1 MSDNIYTAVNTGS
14 TPEEARANVAEGLQ
28 TMATGAME
36 VFSAL
41 YDLLDL
47 SSRANKVEPDD
58 ITPTDAAAD
67 TTVPVNTPETPAQP
81 GKQESDDQPDGP
93 GHSVPEKTA
102 PEKTVS
108 EKPAVTTDEITKA
121 AVALIKRD
129 RKNSVKIQAL
139 LKTYGVS
146 QMSSLQ
152 PDKYEA
158 FMRDLDELGKA

>member
-36 VFSAL
+36 VLSAL

-47 SSRANKVEPDD
+47 SGKALSTATQSVDVEPAGSPNAEAPEQSEPAELEPTST
-58 ITPTDAAAD
+58 ITP
-67 TTVPVNTPETPAQP
+67 
-81 GKQESDDQPDGP
+81 DD
-93 GHSVPEKTA
+93 
-102 PEKTVS
+102 
-108 EKPAVTTDEITKA
+108 ITKA

-152 PDKYEA
+152 PDKHEA

>member
-1 MSDNIYTAVNTGS
+1 MSDSTYTAVNTGS

-47 SSRANKVEPDD
+47 SGKALSTATQSVDVEPAGSPNAEAPEQSEPAELEPTST
-58 ITPTDAAAD
+58 ITP
-67 TTVPVNTPETPAQP
+67 
-81 GKQESDDQPDGP
+81 DD
-93 GHSVPEKTA
+93 
-102 PEKTVS
+102 
-108 EKPAVTTDEITKA
+108 ITKA

-146 QMSSLQ
+146 QMSALD
-152 PDKYEA
+152 PAKYES
-158 FMRDLDELGKA
+158 FMVDLQALGNG

>member
-1 MSDNIYTAVNTGS
+1 MSDSTYTTANSGS

-47 SSRANKVEPDD
+47 SGRANKVEPDD
-58 ITPTDAAAD
+58 ITPVNAAAD
-67 TTVPVNTPETPAQP
+67 TTVPTNTPEADAQP
-81 GKQESDDQPDGP
+81 EKQSSDDQLNQPT
-93 GHSVPEKTA
+93 STI
-102 PEKTVS
+102 T
-108 EKPAVTTDEITKA
+108 PADITKA
-121 AVALIKRD
+121 AVSLIKRD

-146 QMSSLQ
+146 QMSNLQ

>member
-1 MSDNIYTAVNTGS
+1 MSDSTNTAANSGS

-47 SSRANKVEPDD
+47 SGKALSMATQPVSVEPAGSPNAKVPEQSEPAEQEPTST
-58 ITPTDAAAD
+58 ITP
-67 TTVPVNTPETPAQP
+67 
-81 GKQESDDQPDGP
+81 
-93 GHSVPEKTA
+93 
-102 PEKTVS
+102 
-108 EKPAVTTDEITKA
+108 DEITKA

-146 QMSSLQ
+146 QMSVLD
-152 PDKYEA
+152 PAKYET
-158 FMRDLDELGKA
+158 FMVDLQALDKG

>member
-1 MSDNIYTAVNTGS
+1 MSDSTNTAANSGS

-47 SSRANKVEPDD
+47 SSRANKAEPDG
-58 ITPTDAAAD
+58 ITPADVAVD
-67 TTVPVNTPETPAQP
+67 TTVPDDIPETHAQP
-81 GKQESDDQPDGP
+81 EKQASDDQCDDL
-93 GHSVPEKTA
+93 GHPA
-102 PEKTVS
+102 PEKS
-108 EKPAVTTDEITKA
+108 APEKPAVTTDEITKA

>member
-1 MSDNIYTAVNTGS
+1 MSDNTYTAVNTGS

-47 SSRANKVEPDD
+47 SGKALSMATQPVGVEPAGSPNAEVPEQSEPAEQESTST
-58 ITPTDAAAD
+58 ITP
-67 TTVPVNTPETPAQP
+67 
-81 GKQESDDQPDGP
+81 
-93 GHSVPEKTA
+93 
-102 PEKTVS
+102 
-108 EKPAVTTDEITKA
+108 DEITKA

-146 QMSSLQ
+146 QMSNLQ

>member
-1 MSDNIYTAVNTGS
+1 MSNSTYTAANSGS
-14 TPEEARANVAEGLQ
+14 TAEEARANVAEGLQ

-36 VFSAL
+36 IFSAL

-47 SSRANKVEPDD
+47 SSRANKAEPDD

-67 TTVPVNTPETPAQP
+67 TAVPANTPETDAQP
-81 GKQESDDQPDGP
+81 EKQGSDDILNDT
-93 GHSVPEKTA
+93 GHPVPEKTA
-102 PEKTVS
+102 PEKTT
-108 EKPAVTTDEITKA
+108 VTTDDITKA

-146 QMSSLQ
+146 QMSALD
-152 PDKYEA
+152 PAKYES
-158 FMRDLDELGKA
+158 FMVDLQALGKA

>member
-1 MSDNIYTAVNTGS
+1 MSDSTYTAANSGS

-47 SSRANKVEPDD
+47 SGKALSAATQSVDVDVEPAGSPNAEAPEQSEPAELEPTPT
-58 ITPTDAAAD
+58 ITP
-67 TTVPVNTPETPAQP
+67 
-81 GKQESDDQPDGP
+81 DD
-93 GHSVPEKTA
+93 
-102 PEKTVS
+102 
-108 EKPAVTTDEITKA
+108 ITKA
-121 AVALIKRD
+121 AVAFIKRD

>member
-1 MSDNIYTAVNTGS
+1 MSDNTYKTANSGS

-47 SSRANKVEPDD
+47 SGKALSTATQSVDVEPAGSPNAEAPEQSEPAELEPTPT
-58 ITPTDAAAD
+58 ITP
-67 TTVPVNTPETPAQP
+67 
-81 GKQESDDQPDGP
+81 
-93 GHSVPEKTA
+93 
-102 PEKTVS
+102 
-108 EKPAVTTDEITKA
+108 DEITKA

-146 QMSSLQ
+146 QMSALD
-152 PDKYEA
+152 PAKYET
-158 FMRDLDELGKA
+158 FMVDLQALDKG

>member
-1 MSDNIYTAVNTGS
+1 MSDSTYTAANSGS

-47 SSRANKVEPDD
+47 SGKALSMDTQPVNVEPAGSPNAEVPEQSEPAEQEPTSM
-58 ITPTDAAAD
+58 ITP
-67 TTVPVNTPETPAQP
+67 
-81 GKQESDDQPDGP
+81 DD
-93 GHSVPEKTA
+93 
-102 PEKTVS
+102 
-108 EKPAVTTDEITKA
+108 ITKA

-146 QMSSLQ
+146 QMSVLD
-152 PDKYEA
+152 PAKYET
-158 FMRDLDELGKA
+158 FMVDLQALDKG

>member
-1 MSDNIYTAVNTGS
+1 MSDSTNTAANSGS

-47 SSRANKVEPDD
+47 NGTALSMATQPVDVEPAGSPNAEVPEQSEPAEQEPTST
-58 ITPTDAAAD
+58 ITP
-67 TTVPVNTPETPAQP
+67 
-81 GKQESDDQPDGP
+81 
-93 GHSVPEKTA
+93 
-102 PEKTVS
+102 
-108 EKPAVTTDEITKA
+108 DEITKA

>member
-1 MSDNIYTAVNTGS
+1 MSDSTNTAANSGS

-47 SSRANKVEPDD
+47 SGKALSTATQPVDVEPAGSPNAEVPEQSEPAEQEPTST
-58 ITPTDAAAD
+58 ITP
-67 TTVPVNTPETPAQP
+67 
-81 GKQESDDQPDGP
+81 
-93 GHSVPEKTA
+93 
-102 PEKTVS
+102 
-108 EKPAVTTDEITKA
+108 DEITKA

-146 QMSSLQ
+146 QMSVLD
-152 PDKYEA
+152 PAKYET
-158 FMRDLDELGKA
+158 FMVDLQALDKG

>member
-1 MSDNIYTAVNTGS
+1 MTC
-14 TPEEARANVAEGLQ
+14 
-28 TMATGAME
+28 
-36 VFSAL
+36 F
-41 YDLLDL
+41 
-47 SSRANKVEPDD
+47 
-58 ITPTDAAAD
+58 
-67 TTVPVNTPETPAQP
+67 VPW
-81 GKQESDDQPDGP
+81 
-93 GHSVPEKTA
+93 
-102 PEKTVS
+102 
-108 EKPAVTTDEITKA
+108 IA

>member
-1 MSDNIYTAVNTGS
+1 MSDSTYTAANSGS

-47 SSRANKVEPDD
+47 SGKALSTATQPVDVEPAGSPNAEAPEQSEPAEQESTST
-58 ITPTDAAAD
+58 ITP
-67 TTVPVNTPETPAQP
+67 
-81 GKQESDDQPDGP
+81 DD
-93 GHSVPEKTA
+93 
-102 PEKTVS
+102 
-108 EKPAVTTDEITKA
+108 ITKA

-146 QMSSLQ
+146 QMSALD
-152 PDKYEA
+152 PAKYES
-158 FMRDLDELGKA
+158 FMVDLQALGNG

>member
-1 MSDNIYTAVNTGS
+1 MSDSTNTAANSGS

-47 SSRANKVEPDD
+47 SGKALSTATQSVDVEPAGSPNAEAPEQSEPAEQESTST
-58 ITPTDAAAD
+58 ITP
-67 TTVPVNTPETPAQP
+67 
-81 GKQESDDQPDGP
+81 DD
-93 GHSVPEKTA
+93 
-102 PEKTVS
+102 
-108 EKPAVTTDEITKA
+108 ITKA

>member
-28 TMATGAME
+28 TMSTGAME

-58 ITPTDAAAD
+58 ITPVNASTGI
-67 TTVPVNTPETPAQP
+67 TVPVDTPEADLQP
-81 GKQESDDQPDGP
+81 EKQETAYQPDQPTPTITPD
-93 GHSVPEKTA
+93 
-102 PEKTVS
+102 
-108 EKPAVTTDEITKA
+108 DITKA

>member
-1 MSDNIYTAVNTGS
+1 MSDNTYKAANSGS

-47 SSRANKVEPDD
+47 SGKALSTATQPVDVEPAGSPNAEVPEQSEPDEQEPTST
-58 ITPTDAAAD
+58 IT
-67 TTVPVNTPETPAQP
+67 
-81 GKQESDDQPDGP
+81 SDD
-93 GHSVPEKTA
+93 
-102 PEKTVS
+102 
-108 EKPAVTTDEITKA
+108 ITKA

-146 QMSSLQ
+146 QMSALG
-152 PDKYEA
+152 PAKYET
-158 FMRDLDELGKA
+158 FMVDLQALDKG

>member
-47 SSRANKVEPDD
+47 SGKALSTATQSVDVEPAGSPNAEAPEQSEPAEQESTST
-58 ITPTDAAAD
+58 ITP
-67 TTVPVNTPETPAQP
+67 
-81 GKQESDDQPDGP
+81 DD
-93 GHSVPEKTA
+93 
-102 PEKTVS
+102 
-108 EKPAVTTDEITKA
+108 ITKA

-146 QMSSLQ
+146 QMSALD
-152 PDKYEA
+152 PAKYES
-158 FMRDLDELGKA
+158 FMVDLQALGNG

>member
-1 MSDNIYTAVNTGS
+1 MSDNTYKAANSGS

-47 SSRANKVEPDD
+47 SGKALSTATQSVDVEPAGSPNAEAPEQSEPAELEPTPT
-58 ITPTDAAAD
+58 ITP
-67 TTVPVNTPETPAQP
+67 
-81 GKQESDDQPDGP
+81 DD
-93 GHSVPEKTA
+93 
-102 PEKTVS
+102 
-108 EKPAVTTDEITKA
+108 ITKA

>member
-47 SSRANKVEPDD
+47 SGKALSTATQSVDVEPAGSPNAEAPEQSEPAEQEPTST
-58 ITPTDAAAD
+58 ITP
-67 TTVPVNTPETPAQP
+67 
-81 GKQESDDQPDGP
+81 
-93 GHSVPEKTA
+93 
-102 PEKTVS
+102 
-108 EKPAVTTDEITKA
+108 DEITKA

-146 QMSSLQ
+146 QMSALD
-152 PDKYEA
+152 PAKYES
-158 FMRDLDELGKA
+158 FMVDLQALGNG

>member
-1 MSDNIYTAVNTGS
+1 MSDSTYTAANSGS

-47 SSRANKVEPDD
+47 SGKALSMATQPVSVEPAGSPNAKVPEQSEPAEQEPTST
-58 ITPTDAAAD
+58 ITP
-67 TTVPVNTPETPAQP
+67 
-81 GKQESDDQPDGP
+81 
-93 GHSVPEKTA
+93 
-102 PEKTVS
+102 
-108 EKPAVTTDEITKA
+108 DEITKA

-146 QMSSLQ
+146 QMSVLD
-152 PDKYEA
+152 PAKYET
-158 FMRDLDELGKA
+158 FMVDLQALDKG

>member
-1 MSDNIYTAVNTGS
+1 MSDNTYTAVNTGS

-47 SSRANKVEPDD
+47 SSKANKVESDD
-58 ITPTDAAAD
+58 ITPVNASTGI
-67 TTVPVNTPETPAQP
+67 TVPVNTSEADLQP
-81 GKQESDDQPDGP
+81 GKQGSDDQPTPTITPD
-93 GHSVPEKTA
+93 
-102 PEKTVS
+102 
-108 EKPAVTTDEITKA
+108 DITKA

-146 QMSSLQ
+146 QMSVLD
-152 PDKYEA
+152 PAKYET
-158 FMRDLDELGKA
+158 FMVDLQALDKG

>member
-1 MSDNIYTAVNTGS
+1 MSDSTYTAANSGS

-47 SSRANKVEPDD
+47 SGKALSTATQSVDVEPAGSPNAEAPEQSEPAELEPTSTITPDD
-58 ITPTDAAAD
+58 IT
-67 TTVPVNTPETPAQP
+67 
-81 GKQESDDQPDGP
+81 KS
-93 GHSVPEKTA
+93 
-102 PEKTVS
+102 
-108 EKPAVTTDEITKA
+108 

-146 QMSSLQ
+146 QMSALD
-152 PDKYEA
+152 PAKYET
-158 FMRDLDELGKA
+158 FMVDLQALDKG

>member
-1 MSDNIYTAVNTGS
+1 MSDNTYTAVNTGS

-47 SSRANKVEPDD
+47 SGKALSAATQSVDVDVEPAGSPNAEVPEQSEPAEQEPTST
-58 ITPTDAAAD
+58 ITP
-67 TTVPVNTPETPAQP
+67 
-81 GKQESDDQPDGP
+81 DD
-93 GHSVPEKTA
+93 
-102 PEKTVS
+102 
-108 EKPAVTTDEITKA
+108 ITKA
-121 AVALIKRD
+121 AVSLIKRD

-146 QMSSLQ
+146 QMSNLQ

>member
-47 SSRANKVEPDD
+47 SGKALSTATQSVDVEPAGSPNAEAPEQSEPAELEPTST
-58 ITPTDAAAD
+58 ITP
-67 TTVPVNTPETPAQP
+67 
-81 GKQESDDQPDGP
+81 DD
-93 GHSVPEKTA
+93 
-102 PEKTVS
+102 
-108 EKPAVTTDEITKA
+108 ITKA
-121 AVALIKRD
+121 AVSLIKRD

-146 QMSSLQ
+146 QMSALD
-152 PDKYEA
+152 PAKYES
-158 FMRDLDELGKA
+158 FMVDLQALGNG

>member
-1 MSDNIYTAVNTGS
+1 MSDSTNTAANSGS

-47 SSRANKVEPDD
+47 SGKALSMATQPVSVEPAGSPNAKVPEQSEPAEQEPTST
-58 ITPTDAAAD
+58 ITP
-67 TTVPVNTPETPAQP
+67 
-81 GKQESDDQPDGP
+81 DD
-93 GHSVPEKTA
+93 
-102 PEKTVS
+102 
-108 EKPAVTTDEITKA
+108 ITKA

-146 QMSSLQ
+146 QMSVLD
-152 PDKYEA
+152 PAKYET
-158 FMRDLDELGKA
+158 FMVDLQALDKG

>member
-47 SSRANKVEPDD
+47 SGKALSTATQSVDVDVEPAGSPNAEAPEQSEPAEQESTST
-58 ITPTDAAAD
+58 ITP
-67 TTVPVNTPETPAQP
+67 
-81 GKQESDDQPDGP
+81 DD
-93 GHSVPEKTA
+93 
-102 PEKTVS
+102 
-108 EKPAVTTDEITKA
+108 ITKA

-146 QMSSLQ
+146 QMSALD
-152 PDKYEA
+152 PAKYET
-158 FMRDLDELGKA
+158 FMVDLQALDKG

>member
-1 MSDNIYTAVNTGS
+1 MTLTFVNRDEIDLDDLMVDLKASGPCDIVAGGRTK
-14 TPEEARANVAEGLQ
+14 ERAIERFAETLRFPDWFGRNLD
-28 TMATGAME
+28 
-36 VFSAL
+36 AL

-47 SSRANKVEPDD
+47 SGKALSMATQPVGVEPAGSPNAKVPEQSEPAEQEPTST
-58 ITPTDAAAD
+58 ITP
-67 TTVPVNTPETPAQP
+67 
-81 GKQESDDQPDGP
+81 
-93 GHSVPEKTA
+93 
-102 PEKTVS
+102 
-108 EKPAVTTDEITKA
+108 DEITKA

-129 RKNSVKIQAL
+129 RKNSVKIQAI

>member
-1 MSDNIYTAVNTGS
+1 MSDSTYTAANSGS

-47 SSRANKVEPDD
+47 SGKALSTTTQPVDVEHAGSPN
-58 ITPTDAAAD
+58 A
-67 TTVPVNTPETPAQP
+67 E
-81 GKQESDDQPDGP
+81 
-93 GHSVPEKTA
+93 VPEK
-102 PEKTVS
+102 PE
-108 EKPAVTTDEITKA
+108 PAEQEPTSTITPDDITKA
-121 AVALIKRD
+121 AVELIKRD

-146 QMSSLQ
+146 QMSVLD
-152 PDKYEA
+152 PAKYET
-158 FMRDLDELGKA
+158 FMVDLQALDKG

>member
-1 MSDNIYTAVNTGS
+1 MSDSTYTAANSGS

-58 ITPTDAAAD
+58 ITPVNASTGI
-67 TTVPVNTPETPAQP
+67 TVPVDTPEADLQP
-81 GKQESDDQPDGP
+81 EKQETAYQPDQPTP
-93 GHSVPEKTA
+93 TSTITP
-102 PEKTVS
+102 
-108 EKPAVTTDEITKA
+108 DEITKA

-129 RKNSVKIQAL
+129 RKNSVKIQVL

-152 PDKYEA
+152 PDKHEA